1 MGITLVSDIKND
13 QVLGCLENTVQR
25 YCQFYYAQIGCQMA
39 ASLCNM
45 IQQKLASLAAQL
57 LYFLGRQLFYVIW
70 LMGSGPAIAHSFTS
84 HPFSVSRYRCMGY
97 KKAHGYSDH
106 HTSDHLQRGM
116 SHHLLQ
122 MHILQKG
129 GIFLA
134 DIDPLAD
141 QLIQHLGL
149 LTSLMPHPHCIVHRN
164 DRHNAGHRKNGR
176 LHANAASRSNDHRTD
191 RGAVGTG
198 HAAVSPHPLQLE
210 FTQQDEIDDRFE
222 HLSREPAQQGYGQDL
237 R

>member
-1 MGITLVSDIKND
+1 
-13 QVLGCLENTVQR
+13 
-25 YCQFYYAQIGCQMA
+25 MA

-45 IQQKLASLAAQL
+45 IQQKLARLCRTAALLLGQTTVLRHLAD
-57 LYFLGRQLFYVIW
+57 
-70 LMGSGPAIAHSFTS
+70 GSGPAIAHSFTS

-97 KKAHGYSDH
+97 KKPTATPTITPPLPAEGYVPPSPSDAY
-106 HTSDHLQRGM
+106 SAKRGQFF
-116 SHHLLQ
+116 SL
-122 MHILQKG
+122 IS
-129 GIFLA
+129 IS
-134 DIDPLAD
+134 LAD
-141 QLIQHLGL
+141 QLIEHLGL